1 MQKKTDVLTKVS
13 YLYYIDN
20 FSQQEIAQQLNLS
33 RSKVSRLLQ
42 EARDKGIVKISI
54 KASKTRSFE
63 LEQKVKELYGLED
76 TIVVSTLSMREENI
90 LKAIG
95 KAAANF
101 LVQHAKDNMTI
112 AFSMGKTLSH
122 VADHVETDKKINC
135 HIVPITGGIGHVNPE
150 VHANEICRR
159 VAEGLGGISYP
170 LYAPAIV
177 ANPSIKEAIVED
189 PMIQKVFR
197 KSLDAKLTFVSV
209 GNVTRSTF
217 VRIGSISQ
225 EEANELKRMGAVGD
239 IASKFIN
246 QDGEILDLDIHQR
259 VVGPDFQQ
267 IRKNSK
273 VVLVAGTKNKAE
285 VIHASLKGKCADILI
300 TDEAA
305 AYELIE
311 NAYV

>member
-1 MQKKTDVLTKVS
+1 MQKKTDILTQIS

-20 FSQQEIAQQLNLS
+20 FSQQEIAQKLNLS

-42 EARDKGIVKISI
+42 EARDKGIVEIHI
-54 KASKTRSFE
+54 KSSESRSFD
-63 LEQKVKELYGLED
+63 LEKKVKDIYDLED
-76 TIVVSTLSMREENI
+76 TIVVSTFSMREENI

-101 LVQHAKDNMTI
+101 LIQYAKDQMTI
-112 AFSMGKTLSH
+112 AFSMGKTLRY
-122 VADHVETDKKINC
+122 VADHVETNKKIDC

-177 ANPSIKEAIVED
+177 ANPSLKEAIVED

-197 KSLDAKLTFVSV
+197 KSLDAEWTFVSV
-209 GNVTRSTF
+209 GNVTASTF

-225 EEANELKRMGAVGD
+225 DEANELKRMGAVGD

-246 QDGEILDLDIHQR
+246 KDGEILDLDIHRR
-259 VVGPDFQQ
+259 VVGPDFHQ
-267 IRKNSK
+267 IRKKSK
-273 VVLVAGTKNKAE
+273 VVLVAGTKKKAE
-285 VIHASLKGKCADILI
+285 VIQASLKGKCADILI
-300 TDEAA
+300 TDEEV

-311 NAYV
+311 NAYL